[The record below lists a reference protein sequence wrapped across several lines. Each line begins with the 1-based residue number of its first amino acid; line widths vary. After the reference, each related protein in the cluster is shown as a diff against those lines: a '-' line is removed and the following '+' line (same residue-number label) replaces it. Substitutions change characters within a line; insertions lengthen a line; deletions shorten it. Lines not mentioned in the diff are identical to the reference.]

1 LSESFTDLSQTERDF
16 LFHRLA
22 HFGKQSFKNPL
33 FNSSPIKI
41 LETKQIR
48 NSYADSQDKH
58 NPHIQQSLSPLQLK
72 TSISNAISKQAT
84 AFDSKFTIISNI

>member
-1 LSESFTDLSQTERDF
+1 LTEHSEARRDF
-16 LFHRLA
+16 LSHRLA
-22 HFGKQSFKNPL
+22 HFCKQSFKDPL
-33 FNSSPIKI
+33 FKSSPIKI

-48 NSYADSQDKH
+48 NSNADSQDKR
-58 NPHIQQSLSPLQLK
+58 NPHIQQSLSLSPLQLK